1 MEEEHEYYTWLFI
14 FKRKFKIS
22 KRKPLPEMIEVFN
35 ACTNNESQMSP
46 DHFRRFLIEFQGDQD
61 VTVDYAKQIMEK
73 VLHQLRPDFAQCCFS
88 VDDFFNYLFLDKFN
102 GPIDYKVHHDMTAPL
117 QHYFIY
123 TGHNSYLTGNQ
134 LIGGCSVKQIIKSLK
149 KGVRVIE
156 LDLWPTSSKE
166 GIHVLH
172 GGTMTTPVE
181 LEECLTA
188 IKEHA
193 FVKSPYPVI
202 ITLED
207 HLTPNLR
214 DIVAKMVTEIFGDTL
229 YHPEAGD
236 HNEFPSPEALKHR
249 ILLSTKLPK
258 EHLDEINGSREDN
271 ISSLN
276 HDLTQLFEI
285 DFEDENEDAANENPG
300 QKTTPGYTQLIG
312 IHAAKPDKKLSKALT
327 VESGKAKRLSLGE
340 QTLERA
346 ASLYG
351 TDLVRFTQKN
361 ILRVY
366 PKGTRITSTNFKP
379 LRAWMHGVQMV
390 AFNMQG
396 YGKSLWMMHG
406 MFRSNG
412 KCGFVK
418 KPDFLMSM
426 GPNNEVF
433 EPKVPLDVKKTLKVR
448 VYMGDGWRK
457 DFSQT
462 HFDKYSPPDFY
473 TKLYMVGVPADVR
486 KVRTR
491 EIIDDWIPIWNQEF
505 SFPLTVPELA
515 LLKIVVREHDAGKDD
530 FAGQTCLPVSELK
543 PGIRVVRLRDKKGK
557 KFKSVK
563 LLMKF
568 TLE

>member
-1 MEEEHEYYTWLFI
+1 
-14 FKRKFKIS
+14 
-22 KRKPLPEMIEVFN
+22 
-35 ACTNNESQMSP
+35 
-46 DHFRRFLIEFQGDQD
+46 
-61 VTVDYAKQIMEK
+61 
-73 VLHQLRPDFAQCCFS
+73 
-88 VDDFFNYLFLDKFN
+88 
-102 GPIDYKVHHDMTAPL
+102 MTAPL

-172 GGTMTTPVE
+172 GGTMTTPVALRTCFE
-181 LEECLTA
+181 S

-214 DIVAKMVTEIFGDTL
+214 DIVAKMVTEIFGDKL
-229 YHPEAGD
+229 YRPEAGD

-258 EHLDEINGSREDN
+258 EHLDRINSNQDDN
-271 ISSLN
+271 MSYLN
-276 HDLTQLFEI
+276 HDLSQIPEI
-285 DFEDENEDAANENPG
+285 DFEEENEDAANENSGETAP
-300 QKTTPGYTQLIG
+300 PYVDIIG
-312 IHAAKPDKKLSKALT
+312 IPATKANKKLKKALT
-327 VESGKAKRLSLGE
+327 VESGKANRLSLSE

-351 TDLVRFTQKN
+351 ADLVRFTQKN

-366 PKGTRITSTNFKP
+366 PKGTRVTSTNFKP

-396 YGKSLWMMHG
+396 YGRSLWMMHG

-412 KCGFVK
+412 KCGYVK

-433 EPKVPLDVKKTLKVR
+433 EPKVPLSVKKTLKVTHPNTPLVSSHETLGKSNKGTR
-448 VYMGDGWRK
+448 HGWSLWFIRILEVVPSFSKVHGWFLWFARFNTFSPAETFRCVGGGLNTLQSANHRDHPCTFRK
-457 DFSQT
+457 LG
-462 HFDKYSPPDFY
+462 
-473 TKLYMVGVPADVR
+473 TK
-486 KVRTR
+486 
-491 EIIDDWIPIWNQEF
+491 
-505 SFPLTVPELA
+505 S
-515 LLKIVVREHDAGKDD
+515 KI
-530 FAGQTCLPVSELK
+530 
-543 PGIRVVRLRDKKGK
+543 
-557 KFKSVK
+557 
-563 LLMKF
+563 
-568 TLE
+568 